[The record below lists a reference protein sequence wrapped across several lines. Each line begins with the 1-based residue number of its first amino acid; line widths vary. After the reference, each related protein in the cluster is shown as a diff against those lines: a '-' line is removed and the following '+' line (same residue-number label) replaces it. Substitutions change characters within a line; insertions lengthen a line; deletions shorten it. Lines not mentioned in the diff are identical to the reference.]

1 MNRALWTLIAK
12 DLRLHGVP
20 LALAVGG
27 ALTFCALV
35 TRLAPRGGSVETFVF
50 NVNMLAPLL
59 LAEWLIARER
69 AARSFAWLRTLPVS
83 DRTLVA
89 GKFIL
94 AAVVCVLLW
103 TTSSGIFARGVWSP
117 WGTGLVLQC
126 GLLVLG
132 ALCLAAR
139 WLVNWHYAPV
149 LAVGVFGAPV
159 LLFMTLAGE
168 DTARRAALTALW
180 NAPYGRWLAAAGL
193 LGVHLSI
200 IWITVRRVERAD
212 TYQLVD

>member
-27 ALTFCALV
+27 ALTACALV
-35 TRLAPRGGSVETFVF
+35 TRLAPRGGSVEAFVF

-69 AARSFAWLRTLPVS
+69 AVRSFAWLRTLPVG

-89 GKFIL
+89 GKFFL

-117 WGTGLVLQC
+117 WGTGLALQC
-126 GLLVLG
+126 SLLVLG

-139 WLVNWHYAPV
+139 WLVNWHYAPA
-149 LAVGVFGAPV
+149 LALGVFAVPV

-168 DTARRAALTALW
+168 DTPRRAALIALW
-180 NAPYGRWLAAAGL
+180 NAPYGRGLAAAGL
-193 LGVHLSI
+193 LAVHLSI
-200 IWITVRRVERAD
+200 IWITARRVERAD
-212 TYQLVD
+212 TYELVD